1 MMKYHYGNKLNQCW
15 IKLEV
20 TLIIKLIELI
30 NIYKFREIYI
40 LNTNISYILIL
51 FFFTFIQNFNIKL
64 CKKDLLNTFQIYKD
78 DEENL
83 KKTIIDCLGINE
95 FNDELHNK
103 FFQILK
109 GDEQK
114 DQMEIINELIK
125 EKENIPQ
132 FVSIF
137 IEKKKEER
145 IAAEQAEQAKQAKQA
160 KQAQDTEQND
170 AE

>member
-1 MMKYHYGNKLNQCW
+1 
-15 IKLEV
+15 
-20 TLIIKLIELI
+20 
-30 NIYKFREIYI
+30 
-40 LNTNISYILIL
+40 
-51 FFFTFIQNFNIKL
+51 
-64 CKKDLLNTFQIYKD
+64 
-78 DEENL
+78 
-83 KKTIIDCLGINE
+83 
-95 FNDELHNK
+95 
-103 FFQILK
+103 
-109 GDEQK
+109 
-114 DQMEIINELIK
+114 MEIINELIK